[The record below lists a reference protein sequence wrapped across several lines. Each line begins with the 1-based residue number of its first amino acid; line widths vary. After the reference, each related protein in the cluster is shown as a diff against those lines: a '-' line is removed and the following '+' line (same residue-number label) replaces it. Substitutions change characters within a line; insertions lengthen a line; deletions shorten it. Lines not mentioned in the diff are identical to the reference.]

1 METEVLAECLP
12 LTQATSPLRMGAGY
26 GVGWWHGGSL
36 PRTGCGVGTC
46 SPHLQPHTLP
56 ASILCPLLHSPL
68 NTPPSPHLHAI
79 PGSPCYPFPISFSLL
94 PVIHQISLLAA
105 H

>member
-46 SPHLQPHTLP
+46 SPICSLTP
-56 ASILCPLLHSPL
+56 SLH
-68 NTPPSPHLHAI
+68 PSSVHCFTAP
-79 PGSPCYPFPISFSLL
+79 
-94 PVIHQISLLAA
+94 
-105 H
+105 